1 MKILLIVLA
10 VLLSLMM
17 VVWIGLHIK
26 PALFSPYLAE
36 TPEFVMRP
44 LPDDLPEPVQRFY
57 QTTLGDEVPLITS
70 VVYSGRGTLRFNGI
84 TFPARYRFIHD
95 AGQGYRHYIEA
106 TVWGRPLMKV
116 NEWYLDNSAVL
127 ELPVGTVANEPKID
141 MAANLSLWGESM
153 IIPSIYI
160 TDERVRWEAVD
171 ATTARLYVPFGE
183 TEDMYTDHFS
193 PETGLLTYMETM
205 RHQDAAD
212 EAKTGWRLDALS
224 WQMVDGMTVPDE
236 MAVTWADEGT
246 PWLIMTADEVVYNSD
261 VSVTIRQRGLE

>member
-1 MKILLIVLA
+1 MKILLIVVA
-10 VLLSLMM
+10 VLLSL
-17 VVWIGLHIK
+17 VVIVWVGLHIK
-26 PALFSPYLAE
+26 PSFFLPYAAE
-36 TPEFVMRP
+36 TPEFAMQP

-84 TFPARYRFIHD
+84 TFPARYRFTHD

-106 TVWGRPLMKV
+106 VVWGRPLMKV
-116 NEWYLDNSAVL
+116 NEWYLDNHAVL

-141 MAANLSLWGESM
+141 MAANLGLWGEAM
-153 IIPSIYI
+153 IMPSIYV

-171 ATTARLYVPFGE
+171 AATARLYVPFGE
-183 TEDMYTDHFS
+183 TEDTFTVHFA

-205 RHQDAAD
+205 RYRDAAD
-212 EAKTGWRLDALS
+212 AAKIGWRLDALS
-224 WQMVDGMTVPDE
+224 WQIVDGMTVPDE

-246 PWLIMTADEVVYNSD
+246 PWLIMTADEIVYNSD
-261 VSVTIRQRGLE
+261 VAVTIHQRGLE